1 MLPEREKGRYLY
13 NLFPPEGNYNYC
25 MNPLENPFS
34 RRVWKNWARNGFKL
48 SRNQSF
54 QPKQAN
60 AEEDKDTTPVAVYL
74 VILIVLLFC
83 VCLAGAGFWYLITN
97 Y

>member
-1 MLPEREKGRYLY
+1 LRILGGY
-13 NLFPPEGNYNYC
+13 NTQQI
-25 MNPLENPFS
+25 NPLENPFS

-48 SRNQSF
+48 PRNRTS
-54 QPKQAN
+54 QPKQEKTE
-60 AEEDKDTTPVAVYL
+60 EEDNDTTPVGVY
-74 VILIVLLFC
+74 VVVLIVLLFC